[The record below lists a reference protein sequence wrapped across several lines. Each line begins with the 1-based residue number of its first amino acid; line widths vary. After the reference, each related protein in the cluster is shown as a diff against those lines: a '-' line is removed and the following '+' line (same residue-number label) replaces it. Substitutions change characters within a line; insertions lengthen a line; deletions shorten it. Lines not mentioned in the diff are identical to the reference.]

1 MATNISRERRNT
13 LPIIHT
19 RGTYYQVGYDVIN
32 FPHYIR
38 ELQGTADGAR
48 LPFYDLMV
56 LHMPQR
62 NRASGLIDLGRGDQ
76 DYPPSPPAGGVD
88 FGCSSVSL
96 NLEDEVLLG
105 HTEDASGEL
114 LNHSYI
120 VSAQVREEE
129 GQGRW
134 GTREEH
140 FTAFCYA
147 GHLPGYCMGF
157 NHHGIVY
164 SVNVLIPQHIFSGKT
179 PRHFLCRALLS
190 AENMA
195 ALHTILKDEGVG
207 AADGFSVNVA
217 MMSEDGSHTF
227 HNLEVGTTGR
237 GDRCSQFSVQVLN
250 TGDHLLHTNT
260 YLHLDIPE
268 QEGSLVLE
276 SSKQRH
282 AREREC
288 PAPRTQQLL
297 IDLLSDTHDPTHPI
311 FRTSDKSFMTIALG
325 LFDLLKKTWTI
336 WIKNPKLNDPLFSL
350 PLTFKWDP

>member
-19 RGTYYQVGYDVIN
+19 RGTYYQVGYDVGHTFRCLIEDYLSAIKESHSALLAKFSSGEGKAAYNATLAMLQIN

-48 LPFYDLMV
+48 LPFYD
-56 LHMPQR
+56 
-62 NRASGLIDLGRGDQ
+62 
-76 DYPPSPPAGGVD
+76 
-88 FGCSSVSL
+88 
-96 NLEDEVLLG
+96 VLLG

-164 SVNVLIPQHIFSGKT
+164 SVNSIMIHSLLYHPT
-179 PRHFLCRALLS
+179 ARHFLCRALLS

-227 HNLEVGTTGR
+227 HNLE
-237 GDRCSQFSVQVLN
+237 
-250 TGDHLLHTNT
+250 
-260 YLHLDIPE
+260 
-268 QEGSLVLE
+268 EGSLVLE